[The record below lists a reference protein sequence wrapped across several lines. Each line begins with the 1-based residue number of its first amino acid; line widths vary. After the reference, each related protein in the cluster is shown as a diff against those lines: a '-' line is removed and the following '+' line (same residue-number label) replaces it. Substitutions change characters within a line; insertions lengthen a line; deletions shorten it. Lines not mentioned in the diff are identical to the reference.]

1 MLELAVADGK
11 VDPKEVLRKVET
23 VHQLYIYIY
32 ISISIHI
39 YIYIYIHI
47 YIYCAIYTE
56 AAKSLQSESSNG
68 PPEPQ
73 MQSVATRYFL
83 PMAEQTVRGRK
94 GPQATLALSSF
105 VPNGCKSESP
115 EHSKLHHIEVNVS
128 QREWNDRT
136 QAEIHNIHMCI

>member
-1 MLELAVADGK
+1 
-11 VDPKEVLRKVET
+11 
-23 VHQLYIYIY
+23 
-32 ISISIHI
+32 
-39 YIYIYIHI
+39 
-47 YIYCAIYTE
+47 
-56 AAKSLQSESSNG
+56 
-68 PPEPQ
+68 

-136 QAEIHNIHMCI
+136 QAEIHTPKKLLLFYILELLAEALIAVGIGCRGTLEPFISQLLV